1 MTKFEYQL
9 DILKVEIDTVNASI
23 RQMDKMGESIK
34 NWAILIWA
42 AATGATITQGALN
55 SYIAFTAIIP
65 LAFWLVDTWY
75 RKIQRKFIWR
85 SIQISK
91 FLNDERLESS
101 FQQGR
106 MVDFNL
112 FDPKSRLDHGKGYEK
127 FVSWY
132 RVMMFR
138 SLSLLYLCL
147 AGMSV
152 LAWIIKLII
161 HKQV

>member
-9 DILKVEIDTVNASI
+9 DILKIEIETVNASI

-42 AATGATITQGALN
+42 AATGASITQDKLN
-55 SYIAFTAIIP
+55 LYIILTAAIP

-75 RKIQRKFIWR
+75 RRIQRKFIWR

-91 FLNDERLESS
+91 FLNDERLSRS
-101 FQQGR
+101 FEQQQ

-112 FDPKSRLDHGKGYEK
+112 FDPKSRLDKTGKYEK
-127 FVSWY
+127 FVGWR

-138 SLSLLYLCL
+138 SLSLLYLSL
-147 AGMSV
+147 AAMSV
-152 LAWIIKLII
+152 LAWVGKLIANR
-161 HKQV
+161 HG

>member
-9 DILKVEIDTVNASI
+9 DILKVEIETINASI

-42 AATGATITQGALN
+42 AATGAAISQDKLN
-55 SYIAFTAIIP
+55 SYIALTATIP

-75 RKIQRKFIWR
+75 RRIQRKFIWR

-91 FLNDERLESS
+91 FLNDGRFSQS
-101 FQQGR
+101 FEQQQLVGF
-106 MVDFNL
+106 DL
-112 FDPKSRLDHGKGYEK
+112 FDPKSRLDQSDEYDR
-127 FVSWY
+127 FVGWR

-138 SLSLLYLCL
+138 SLSLLYLSL
-147 AGMSV
+147 ATMSV
-152 LAWIIKLII
+152 LAWVGKLIVN
-161 HKQV
+161 KQG